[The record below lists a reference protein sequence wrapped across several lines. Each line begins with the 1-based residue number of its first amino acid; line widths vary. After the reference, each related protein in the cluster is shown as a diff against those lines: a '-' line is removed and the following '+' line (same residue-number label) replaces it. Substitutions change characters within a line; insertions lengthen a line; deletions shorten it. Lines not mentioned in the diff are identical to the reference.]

1 MAKKI
6 YISPS
11 SQTKNEYGA
20 GNTTEAIQCRA
31 IAKLLVTELARCGFE
46 AKTNV
51 TGDMYARVA
60 ESNEWG
66 ADIHLCLHTNAY
78 NEKVSG
84 TRIFCYKLDKT
95 TISYGISDAIMKTLA
110 PVTPGTSDG
119 IQARPDLYEI
129 TRTTAPCTYIEV
141 DFHDVDEVALWIIDH
156 KDEIAVAIAKGIC
169 NYYGVTYR
177 PAEKSPTKGAER
189 INSIGDVPGWAKAET
204 QVLIDCGALKGN
216 GEGLDLSED
225 MLRCIIINKRYVDS
239 LMNK

>member
-11 SQTKNEYGA
+11 SQTKNEYGT

-31 IAKLLVTELARCGFE
+31 IAKLLVTELTRCGIE

-51 TGDMYARVA
+51 TGDMYARVE
-60 ESNEWG
+60 ESNAFG
-66 ADIHLCLHTNAY
+66 ADLHVCIHTNAY
-78 NEKVSG
+78 NKKVSG
-84 TRIFCYKLDKT
+84 TRIFCYDMSGEGRKACE
-95 TISYGISDAIMKTLA
+95 AIMATLA
-110 PVTPGTSDG
+110 PITPGTSDG
-119 IQARPDLYEI
+119 VSARPELYECKA
-129 TRTTAPCTYIEV
+129 TNAPCAYVEV
-141 DFHDVDEVALWIIDH
+141 DFHDVDDVALWIIEH
-156 KDEIAVAIAKGIC
+156 KADIAVAIAKGIC

-204 QVLIDCGALKGN
+204 QALIDCGALKGN

-225 MLRCIIINKRYVDS
+225 MLRCIIINKRYADS